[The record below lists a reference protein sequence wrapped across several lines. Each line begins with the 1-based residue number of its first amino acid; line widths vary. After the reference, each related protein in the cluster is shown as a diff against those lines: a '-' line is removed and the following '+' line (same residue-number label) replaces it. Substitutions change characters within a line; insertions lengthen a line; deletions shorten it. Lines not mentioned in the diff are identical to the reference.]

1 MDFRIR
7 RHRLK
12 ESLVQRSISSNRR
25 GGFSGELWRS
35 IESIYAEILDHPF
48 LRGLTDGTLPEE
60 CFRFY
65 VLQSTFSFCK
75 ESVSSGKAPV
85 ISALPSG

>member
-1 MDFRIR
+1 M
-7 RHRLK
+7 
-12 ESLVQRSISSNRR
+12 QRSISSNRR

-35 IESIYAEILDHPF
+35 IESIYAKILDHPF

-65 VLQSTFSFCK
+65 VLQSTLSVCK
-75 ESVSSGKAPV
+75 KSALSGKAPL
-85 ISALPSG
+85 ISAPPSGWIATESLSIL